1 MRNVNQEI
9 RGYGNMSTYGYIKHD
24 ELSGYA
30 IAHHGIKGQK
40 WGVRRYQN
48 KDGTLTKE
56 GRSRYGISDKISGT
70 TPNDFNHDLKTAFK
84 RVRIEK
90 NNDLYSVKRDKNL
103 SQEQKQKA
111 IKEIKDT
118 YKTSGKV
125 IMDTFKKEYGEQ
137 TVKSIQAFNRVRL
150 VSNIVGGATLLA
162 IGGKLTNDITKDF
175 DIIRSDERHYYQ
187 RAYNPTDILKYEL
200 F

>member
-1 MRNVNQEI
+1 
-9 RGYGNMSTYGYIKHD
+9 MSTYGY
-24 ELSGYA
+24 L
-30 IAHHGIKGQK
+30 AHHGVKGQK
-40 WGVRRYQN
+40 WGVRRFQN

-56 GRSRYGISDKISGT
+56 GRSRYGISDKVSGVT
-70 TPNDFNHDLKTAFK
+70 TPNDFNRDLKTAFK
-84 RVRIEK
+84 RVRLEK
-90 NNDLYSVKRDKNL
+90 NNDLFSVKRDKNL

-137 TVKSIQAFNRVRL
+137 TVKSLQAMNRVRFAGSI
-150 VSNIVGGATLLA
+150 VSGAALLA
-162 IGGKLTNDITKDF
+162 IGGKLTNNIVKDF
-175 DIIRSDERHYYQ
+175 DIIRSDDRHYYQ
-187 RAYNPTDILKYEL
+187 RTYNPTDILKYEL